1 MSGLYRQVGVETSVT
16 GASPHQLNTLLLN
29 GFFDAVA
36 EGRGAMKAG
45 QIELKGKALARA
57 IRIVE
62 EGLKASLDMQAGG
75 EIARNLSGVYS
86 YICVRLTQANLKNDE
101 SLLDECVQLMTP
113 IREAW
118 IAIGPQANGAQ
129 GIKKEVLA

>member
-1 MSGLYRQVGVETSVT
+1 MSALYRQVGVETSVT

-36 EGRGAMKAG
+36 EGRGAMKSG
-45 QIELKGKALARA
+45 QIELKCKALGRA

-62 EGLKASLDMQAGG
+62 EGLKAALDFQAGG
-75 EIARNLSGVYS
+75 EIAQNLSGVYS

-101 SLLDECVQLMTP
+101 AVLDECVQLMTP

-118 IAIGPQANGAQ
+118 IAIGPQANAAQ